1 MIYSRIKTFLRRI
14 ILFKIHFYIIK
25 HRILFYLLNYGE
37 SNKSF
42 CTSYVRRNTHIHTP
56 LKNIPPKYPNH
67 QHNKP
72 TTMKKH
78 IANTR

>member
-1 MIYSRIKTFLRRI
+1 MLDFLVPNMT
-14 ILFKIHFYIIK
+14 HDD
-25 HRILFYLLNYGE
+25 E
-37 SNKSF
+37 SDGGGSDFKSF
-42 CTSYVRRNTHIHTP
+42 VRRNTHTHTHTP

-78 IANTR
+78 IANT